1 MEDDSVWTID
11 LDAQTESPPRQRQR
25 LNTAGQRNP
34 KPKVQQK
41 LNFRKFLVLRGRS
54 CAEYNGLLLTR
65 LLSLLSPQV
74 SCGATGDLGPG
85 TSTSGASP
93 GAVLSL
99 PRPRQ
104 LRL

>member
-1 MEDDSVWTID
+1 MEDDSVWTVD

-25 LNTAGQRNP
+25 NP
-34 KPKVQQK
+34 IPKVPAKVQQK

-74 SCGATGDLGPG
+74 S
-85 TSTSGASP
+85 
-93 GAVLSL
+93 
-99 PRPRQ
+99 
-104 LRL
+104 